1 EKTMLASGLL
11 AFLVRNERGERCQP
25 FLTTLQQVPRGERVG
40 EFLQAQRMA
49 TLQEGVG
56 TRLKIDSLFPH
67 SNRQPVVLVE
77 ADSRGKWEIG
87 THAHE
92 HPAPVRIVHV
102 EVILIHPALLV
113 LQMRAIVVLV
123 PNRHQD
129 ACWLPCLQDR
139 HHLVGF
145 GILEILLH
153 ELVSPAL
160 VVIAL
165 GSIQKRNAPFFG
177 SVPEPILELIGDFR
191 QAPPGDPFPLPIGV
205 EKAKYALGL
214 LEWLYQSIQQHAIK
228 AAVPE
233 LNAILVMLDEGVH
246 SPLLCGE
253 IPGAY
258 RRERLRGQR
267 SLCGL
272 MGYQGRSPWLV
283 RRPPMNVSL
292 SPFVAGWLAL
302 ACTIAG
308 LAIYRKFV
316 STREDDMLHIL
327 HDESHRLKQAAL
339 AHRLDLMDHWGKI
352 LTVVATVYGVLL
364 AVGYF
369 CQVWMEGFRRLS
381 S

>member
-1 EKTMLASGLL
+1 MRTNIRPQCGS
-11 AFLVRNERGERCQP
+11 F
-25 FLTTLQQVPRGERVG
+25 T
-40 EFLQAQRMA
+40 
-49 TLQEGVG
+49 
-56 TRLKIDSLFPH
+56 
-67 SNRQPVVLVE
+67 
-77 ADSRGKWEIG
+77 
-87 THAHE
+87 
-92 HPAPVRIVHV
+92 V

-177 SVPEPILELIGDFR
+177 SVLDPVLELIGDFR
-191 QAPPGDPFPLPIGV
+191 QAPPGDPFPLSIGV

-267 SLCGL
+267 SLCGPD
-272 MGYQGRSPWLV
+272 GYQGRSPWLV
-283 RRPPMNVSL
+283 SLHFGNIRIYCPRRPYFESKQKLCCSGGAEAL
-292 SPFVAGWLAL
+292 SISQSRHG
-302 ACTIAG
+302 I
-308 LAIYRKFV
+308 
-316 STREDDMLHIL
+316 
-327 HDESHRLKQAAL
+327 
-339 AHRLDLMDHWGKI
+339 DLGR
-352 LTVVATVYGVLL
+352 TP
-364 AVGYF
+364 
-369 CQVWMEGFRRLS
+369 R
-381 S
+381 

>member
-1 EKTMLASGLL
+1 MFRFKSSSRWVTSSTAARRWKMRLSQYSTCEKKRRCWHPACLRSWSVMNGVNA
-11 AFLVRNERGERCQP
+11 CQP
-25 FLTTLQQVPRGERVG
+25 FLTTLQQVPCGERVG
-40 EFLQAQRMA
+40 AFLQAQRMA

-56 TRLKIDSLFPH
+56 TLLKIDSLFPH
-67 SNRQPVVLVE
+67 ANRQPVVLVE

-87 THAHE
+87 THAHL

-123 PNRHQD
+123 PNRHQH

-160 VVIAL
+160 VVTAL

-177 SVPEPILELIGDFR
+177 SVLEPVLELIGDFR
-191 QAPPGDPFPLPIGV
+191 QAPPGDPFPLSIGV

-267 SLCGL
+267 SLCGPD
-272 MGYQGRSPWLV
+272 GYQG
-283 RRPPMNVSL
+283 
-292 SPFVAGWLAL
+292 
-302 ACTIAG
+302 
-308 LAIYRKFV
+308 
-316 STREDDMLHIL
+316 
-327 HDESHRLKQAAL
+327 
-339 AHRLDLMDHWGKI
+339 
-352 LTVVATVYGVLL
+352 
-364 AVGYF
+364 
-369 CQVWMEGFRRLS
+369 
-381 S
+381 